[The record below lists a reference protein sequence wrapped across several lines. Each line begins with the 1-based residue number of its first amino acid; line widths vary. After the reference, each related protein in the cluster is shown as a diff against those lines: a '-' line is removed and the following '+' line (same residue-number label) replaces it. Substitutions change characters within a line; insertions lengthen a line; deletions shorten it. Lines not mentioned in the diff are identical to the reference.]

1 MASGWETGGDPE
13 QVELAVAGHD
23 DSDLRS
29 ESRALT

>member
-23 DSDLRS
+23 DSDVDLS
-29 ESRALT
+29 HVL